1 MNFLCIYLDEKRGG
15 GCTYACIYILEHI
28 VSFYYRTAKWMF
40 TKLGRDEVLMVPYKC
55 CCFSARSVQGRIQG
69 GAKIGH
75 GGSPSSMNFFFRLEG
90 HSNKPIA

>member
-1 MNFLCIYLDEKRGG
+1 MHVYV
-15 GCTYACIYILEHI
+15 LEHI
-28 VSFYYRTAKWMF
+28 VSLSYRTDRWIF

-75 GGSPSSMNFFFRLEG
+75 GGGGGGGGVPFFNELLPQTGRLQQQAEC
-90 HSNKPIA
+90 IAMIYKHVV